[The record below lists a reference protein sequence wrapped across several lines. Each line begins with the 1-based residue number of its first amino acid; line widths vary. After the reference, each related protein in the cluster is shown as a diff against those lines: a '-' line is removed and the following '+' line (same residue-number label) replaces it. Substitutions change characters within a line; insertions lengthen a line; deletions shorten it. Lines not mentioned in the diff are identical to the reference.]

1 MNARPLFQDYKNGR
15 KSLENTLHLEVEFF
29 FFTRKY
35 HSGYF
40 RQFENEYEKQIVKL
54 SFCCPEIISN
64 GQYSH

>member
-40 RQFENEYEKQIVKL
+40 RQFGNEYEK
-54 SFCCPEIISN
+54 
-64 GQYSH
+64 